1 MCLIALNWQPENDS
15 PLVVAANRDELHRR
29 PTLPLHRWS
38 GGGIVAGRDQQAG
51 GTWLGVTPAGRF
63 AAVTNFR
70 LPGAPRAPRS
80 RGALPVRFLEG
91 GDGPEAY
98 TREIWRERREY
109 GPFSLLAGDRDSL
122 WYVSSHNDGATP
134 VAPGVH
140 VLSNHLLDTPW
151 PKVSRIRTRLR
162 DAADAECDLDR
173 LLDLLFDTAPAE
185 DCELPDTGLARDVE
199 RLLSAPFVRSAE
211 YGTRSSLALVTGAR
225 MRMTERSY
233 DPEARVRG
241 EIAWEFTAC

>member
-1 MCLIALNWQPENDS
+1 MCLIALNWQPESDV
-15 PLVVAANRDELHRR
+15 PLVVAANRDEFHRR
-29 PTLPLHRWS
+29 PALPLHRWS
-38 GGGIVAGRDQQAG
+38 GSGIVAGRDQQAG
-51 GTWLGVTPAGRF
+51 GTWLGVTPEGRF

-70 LPGAPRAPRS
+70 LPGAPKAPRS
-80 RGALPVRFLEG
+80 RGTLPVRFLEG
-91 GDGPEAY
+91 DDSPEVY
-98 TREIWRERREY
+98 TREIWDDRREY

-122 WYVSSHNDGATP
+122 WYVSSHNDGATS

-151 PKVSRIRTRLR
+151 PKVSRIRARLG
-162 DAADAECDLDR
+162 DAADCDIVR
-173 LLDLLFDTAPAE
+173 LLDLLRDTEPAE
-185 DCELPDTGLARDVE
+185 DHELPDTGLARETE

-211 YGTRSSLALVTGAR
+211 YGTRSSLALVMDAR
-225 MRMTERSY
+225 IRMAERSY